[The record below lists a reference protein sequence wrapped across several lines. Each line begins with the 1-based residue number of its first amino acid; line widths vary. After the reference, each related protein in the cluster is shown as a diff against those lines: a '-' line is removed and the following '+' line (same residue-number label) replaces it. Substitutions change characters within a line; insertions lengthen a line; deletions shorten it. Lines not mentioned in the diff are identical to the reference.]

1 MSDFFSAVVP
11 WIVAVVTLLG
21 VLALAGFLA
30 LYYAVAAL
38 LMCKVAPR
46 SPLGQ
51 ALVFAAAGA
60 VVELVWQDDMAGGV
74 LFLERAAGGDGDD
87 EAYAE

>member
-1 MSDFFSAVVP
+1 MD
-11 WIVAVVTLLG
+11 VAVLG
-21 VLALAGFLA
+21 EAGGMEE
-30 LYYAVAAL
+30 VAQSGGDGVGEPDVGDDAISEER
-38 LMCKVAPR
+38 M
-46 SPLGQ
+46 
-51 ALVFAAAGA
+51 VFAAAGA

>member
-1 MSDFFSAVVP
+1 MNRLPTVIVP
-11 WIVAVVTLLG
+11 IHNALEALDACLASLDRTLPAGTTVLLADDASTEEG
-21 VLALAGFLA
+21 V
-30 LYYAVAAL
+30 
-38 LMCKVAPR
+38 
-46 SPLGQ
+46 
-51 ALVFAAAGA
+51 VFAAAGA